1 PPVYSKVN
9 PADPPIMT
17 LAVTSSAVPMTQ
29 VEDMV
34 ETRVAQKISQ
44 VSGVGL
50 VTLAGGQRPAV
61 RVKLNAQ
68 AIAALGLTSE
78 TVRTAITSANVN
90 SAKGSLDGPARA
102 VTLSAND
109 QMQSAED
116 YRRLI
121 IAWQNGAPIRLG
133 DVATVEQGAENSW
146 LGAWA
151 NNQRAIVMNVQR
163 QPGANIISTADSIR
177 QMLPQLTESL
187 PKSVKVQVLSDR
199 TTNIRASVSDTQFE
213 LMLAIALVVMIIYVF
228 LRNVPA
234 TIIPGI
240 AVPLSLVGTFA
251 VMVFLDFSINNLTL
265 MALTIATGFVVDD
278 AIVVIENISRYIEKG
293 EKPLAAALKGAGE
306 IGFTIISLTFSL
318 IAVLIPLLFMGDIVG
333 RLFREFAITLAVAIL
348 ISAVVSLTL
357 TPMMCA
363 RMLSHESLCKQNRF
377 SRASERFFE
386 RVIAVYGRW
395 LSRVLN
401 HPWLT
406 LSVALGTLVLSIML
420 WVFIPKGFFPI
431 QDNGIIQGTLQAP
444 QSASFA
450 NMAERQQQVSAAIL
464 KDPAV
469 ESLTSYVGVD
479 GTNPALNSARL
490 QINLK
495 PLDERDD
502 RVQTVIGRLQNAVSG
517 IPGIELYLQPTQDLT
532 IDTTASRT
540 QYQFTLQANSLDALS
555 NWVPQLLTRLQALP
569 QLSDVSSD
577 WQDKGLAAYINVD
590 RDSASRLGI
599 SMADV
604 DNALYNAFGQRLI
617 STIYT
622 QANQYRVVLEHDTQ
636 ATPGL
641 AALDNIRL
649 TSSDGG
655 IVPLKSIASVEE
667 RFAPLS
673 INHLDQFPVTTI
685 SFNVPDN
692 YSLGDAVDAIL
703 GAEQALEF
711 PSDIRTQFQGSSLAF
726 QSALGST
733 VWLVVAAV
741 VAMYIVLG
749 VLYESFIHPITIL
762 STLPTAGVGALL
774 ALWLAGSELDV
785 IAIIGII
792 LLIGIVKK
800 NAIMMIDFA
809 LAAEREQGMPPREA
823 IYQACLLRFRPI
835 LMTTLAAL
843 LGALPLMLSTGVGAE
858 LRRPL
863 GIGMVGG
870 LMLSQ
875 VLTLFTTPVIYL
887 LFDRLSLY
895 MKSRFPRRE
904 EEA

>member
-1 PPVYSKVN
+1 MQVLPPSSTGGPSRLFIMRPVATTLLMVAILLAGIIGYRALPVSALPEVDYPTIQVVTLYPGASPDVMTSAVTAPLERQFGQMSGLKQMSSQSSGGASVITLQFQLTLPLNVAEQEVQAAINAATNLLPSDLPNPPVYSKVN

-17 LAVTSSAVPMTQ
+17 LAVTSTAMPMTQ

-44 VSGVGL
+44 ISGV
-50 VTLAGGQRPAV
+50 
-61 RVKLNAQ
+61 
-68 AIAALGLTSE
+68 GLTSE
-78 TVRTAITSANVN
+78 TVRTAITGANVN
-90 SAKGSLDGPARA
+90 SAKGSLDGPSRA

-109 QMQSAED
+109 QMQSAEE
-116 YRRLI
+116 YRQLI
-121 IAWQNGAPIRLG
+121 IAYQNGAPIRLG

-151 NNQRAIVMNVQR
+151 NKEQAIVMNVQR

-187 PKSVKVQVLSDR
+187 PKSVKVTVLSDR
-199 TTNIRASVSDTQFE
+199 TTNIRASVDDTQFE
-213 LMLAIALVVMIIYVF
+213 LMMAIALVVMIIYLF
-228 LRNVPA
+228 LRNIPA
-234 TIIPGI
+234 TIIPGV
-240 AVPLSLVGTFA
+240 AVPLSLIGTFA

-363 RMLSHESLCKQNRF
+363 RMLSQESLRKQNRF
-377 SRASERFFE
+377 SRASEKMFDRI
-386 RVIAVYGRW
+386 IAAYGRG
-395 LSRVLN
+395 LAKVLN

-406 LSVALGTLVLSIML
+406 LSVALSTLLLSVLL
-420 WVFIPKGFFPI
+420 WVFIPKGFFPV

-444 QSASFA
+444 QSSSFA
-450 NMAERQQQVSAAIL
+450 NMAQRQRQVADVIL
-464 KDPAV
+464 QDPAV
-469 ESLTSYVGVD
+469 QSLTSFVGVD
-479 GTNPALNSARL
+479 GTNPSLNSARL

-502 RVQTVIGRLQNAVSG
+502 RVQKVIARLQTAVDKV
-517 IPGIELYLQPTQDLT
+517 PGVDLFLQPTQDLT
-532 IDTTASRT
+532 IDTQVSRT
-540 QYQFTLQANSLDALS
+540 QYQFTLQATSLDALS
-555 NWVPQLLTRLQALP
+555 TWVPQLMEKLQQLP

-577 WQDKGLAAYINVD
+577 WQDKGLVAYVNVD

-622 QANQYRVVLEHDTQ
+622 QANQYRVVLEHNTEN
-636 ATPGL
+636 TPGL
-641 AALDNIRL
+641 AALDTIRL

-655 IVPLKSIASVEE
+655 VVPLSSIAKIEQ

-692 YSLGDAVDAIL
+692 YSLGDAVQAIMDTEKTL
-703 GAEQALEF
+703 NL
-711 PSDIRTQFQGSSLAF
+711 PVDITTQF
-726 QSALGST
+726 
-733 VWLVVAAV
+733 
-741 VAMYIVLG
+741 
-749 VLYESFIHPITIL
+749 
-762 STLPTAGVGALL
+762 
-774 ALWLAGSELDV
+774 
-785 IAIIGII
+785 
-792 LLIGIVKK
+792 
-800 NAIMMIDFA
+800 
-809 LAAEREQGMPPREA
+809 
-823 IYQACLLRFRPI
+823 
-835 LMTTLAAL
+835 
-843 LGALPLMLSTGVGAE
+843 
-858 LRRPL
+858 
-863 GIGMVGG
+863 
-870 LMLSQ
+870 
-875 VLTLFTTPVIYL
+875 
-887 LFDRLSLY
+887 
-895 MKSRFPRRE
+895 
-904 EEA
+904 

>member
-1 PPVYSKVN
+1 
-9 PADPPIMT
+9 
-17 LAVTSSAVPMTQ
+17 
-29 VEDMV
+29 
-34 ETRVAQKISQ
+34 
-44 VSGVGL
+44 
-50 VTLAGGQRPAV
+50 
-61 RVKLNAQ
+61 
-68 AIAALGLTSE
+68 
-78 TVRTAITSANVN
+78 
-90 SAKGSLDGPARA
+90 
-102 VTLSAND
+102 
-109 QMQSAED
+109 
-116 YRRLI
+116 
-121 IAWQNGAPIRLG
+121 
-133 DVATVEQGAENSW
+133 
-146 LGAWA
+146 
-151 NNQRAIVMNVQR
+151 MNVQR
-163 QPGANIISTADSIR
+163 QPGANIIDTADSIR

-199 TTNIRASVSDTQFE
+199 TTNIRASVRDTQFE
-213 LMLAIALVVMIIYVF
+213 LMLAIALVVMIIYLF

-234 TIIPGI
+234 TIIPGV

-333 RLFREFAITLAVAIL
+333 RLFREFAVTLAVAIL

-363 RMLSHESLCKQNRF
+363 RMLSHESLRKQNRF

-406 LSVALGTLVLSIML
+406 LGVALSTLALSIIL

-444 QSASFA
+444 QSVSFA
-450 NMAERQQQVSAAIL
+450 SMAERQRQVASIIL

-469 ESLTSYVGVD
+469 ESLTSFVGVD

-502 RVQTVIGRLQNAVSG
+502 RVQTVISRLQQAVDG
-517 IPGIELYLQPTQDLT
+517 VPGVALYLQPTQDLT
-532 IDTTASRT
+532 IDTTVSRT
-540 QYQFTLQANSLDALS
+540 QYQFTLQANSLEALS
-555 NWVPQLLTRLQALP
+555 TWVPPLLSRLQAQP
-569 QLSDVSSD
+569 QLADVSSD
-577 WQDKGLAAYINVD
+577 WQDKGLAAYIKVD

-622 QANQYRVVLEHDTQ
+622 QANQYRVVLEQDTE

-641 AALDNIRL
+641 AALENIRL

-655 IVPLKSIASVEE
+655 IVPLTAIATVEQ
-667 RFAPLS
+667 RFTPLS
-673 INHLDQFPVTTI
+673 VNHLDQFPVTTI

-692 YSLGDAVDAIL
+692 YSLGEAVEAIL
-703 GAEQALEF
+703 AAEQSLDF
-711 PSDIRTQFQGSSLAF
+711 PTDIRTQFQGSSLAF

-887 LFDRLSLY
+887 LFDRLSLHL
-895 MKSRFPRRE
+895 KRRFPRQE

>member
-1 PPVYSKVN
+1 
-9 PADPPIMT
+9 
-17 LAVTSSAVPMTQ
+17 
-29 VEDMV
+29 
-34 ETRVAQKISQ
+34 
-44 VSGVGL
+44 
-50 VTLAGGQRPAV
+50 
-61 RVKLNAQ
+61 
-68 AIAALGLTSE
+68 
-78 TVRTAITSANVN
+78 
-90 SAKGSLDGPARA
+90 
-102 VTLSAND
+102 
-109 QMQSAED
+109 
-116 YRRLI
+116 
-121 IAWQNGAPIRLG
+121 
-133 DVATVEQGAENSW
+133 
-146 LGAWA
+146 
-151 NNQRAIVMNVQR
+151 RAIVMNVQR
-163 QPGANIISTADSIR
+163 QPGANIIDTADSIR

-199 TTNIRASVSDTQFE
+199 TTNIRASVRDTQFE
-213 LMLAIALVVMIIYVF
+213 LMLAIALVVMIIYLF

-234 TIIPGI
+234 TIIPGV

-333 RLFREFAITLAVAIL
+333 RLFREFAVTLAVAIL

-363 RMLSHESLCKQNRF
+363 RMLSHESLRKQNRF

-406 LSVALGTLVLSIML
+406 LGVALSTLALSIIL

-444 QSASFA
+444 QSVSFA
-450 NMAERQQQVSAAIL
+450 SMAERQRQVASIIL

-469 ESLTSYVGVD
+469 ESLTSFVGVD

-502 RVQTVIGRLQNAVSG
+502 RVQTVISRLQQAVDG
-517 IPGIELYLQPTQDLT
+517 VPGVALYLQPTQDLT
-532 IDTTASRT
+532 IDTTVSRT
-540 QYQFTLQANSLDALS
+540 QYQFTLQANSLEALS
-555 NWVPQLLTRLQALP
+555 TWVPPLLSRLQAQP
-569 QLSDVSSD
+569 QLADVSSD
-577 WQDKGLAAYINVD
+577 WQDKGLAVYIKVD

-622 QANQYRVVLEHDTQ
+622 QANQYRVVLEQDTE

-641 AALDNIRL
+641 AALENIRL

-655 IVPLKSIASVEE
+655 IVPLTAIATVEQ
-667 RFAPLS
+667 RFTPLS
-673 INHLDQFPVTTI
+673 VNHLDQFPVTTI

-692 YSLGDAVDAIL
+692 YSLGEAVEAIL
-703 GAEQALEF
+703 AAEQSLDF
-711 PSDIRTQFQGSSLAF
+711 PTDIRTQFQGSSLAF

-887 LFDRLSLY
+887 LFDRLSLHL
-895 MKSRFPRRE
+895 KRRFPRQE

>member
-1 PPVYSKVN
+1 
-9 PADPPIMT
+9 
-17 LAVTSSAVPMTQ
+17 
-29 VEDMV
+29 
-34 ETRVAQKISQ
+34 
-44 VSGVGL
+44 
-50 VTLAGGQRPAV
+50 
-61 RVKLNAQ
+61 
-68 AIAALGLTSE
+68 
-78 TVRTAITSANVN
+78 
-90 SAKGSLDGPARA
+90 
-102 VTLSAND
+102 
-109 QMQSAED
+109 MQSAED

-121 IAWQNGAPIRLG
+121 IAYQNGAPIRLG
-133 DVATVEQGAENSW
+133 DVASVEQGAENSW

-151 NNQRAIVMNVQR
+151 NQQRAIVMNVQR
-163 QPGANIISTADSIR
+163 QPGANIIDTADSIR

-199 TTNIRASVSDTQFE
+199 TTNIRASVRDTQFE
-213 LMLAIALVVMIIYVF
+213 LMLAIALVVMIIYLF

-234 TIIPGI
+234 TIIPGV

-333 RLFREFAITLAVAIL
+333 RLFREFAVTLAVAIL

-363 RMLSHESLCKQNRF
+363 RMLSHESLRKQNRF

-406 LSVALGTLVLSIML
+406 LGVALSTLALSIIL

-444 QSASFA
+444 QSVSFA
-450 NMAERQQQVSAAIL
+450 SMAQRQRQVASIIL

-469 ESLTSYVGVD
+469 ESLTSFVGVD

-502 RVQTVIGRLQNAVSG
+502 RVQTVISRLQQAVDG
-517 IPGIELYLQPTQDLT
+517 VPGVALYLQPTQDLT
-532 IDTTASRT
+532 IDTTVSRT
-540 QYQFTLQANSLDALS
+540 QYQFTLQANSLEALS
-555 NWVPQLLTRLQALP
+555 TWVPPLLSRLQAQP
-569 QLSDVSSD
+569 QLADVSSD
-577 WQDKGLAAYINVD
+577 WQDKGLAAYIKVD

-622 QANQYRVVLEHDTQ
+622 QANQYRVVLEQDTE

-641 AALDNIRL
+641 AALENIRL

-655 IVPLKSIASVEE
+655 IVPLTAIATVEQ
-667 RFAPLS
+667 RFTPLS
-673 INHLDQFPVTTI
+673 VNHLDQFPVTTI

-692 YSLGDAVDAIL
+692 YSLGEAVEAIL
-703 GAEQALEF
+703 AAEQSLDF
-711 PSDIRTQFQGSSLAF
+711 PTDIRTQFQGSSLAF

-774 ALWLAGSELDV
+774 GLWLAGSELDV

-863 GIGMVGG
+863 GFGMVGG

-887 LFDRLSLY
+887 LFDRLSLHL
-895 MKSRFPRRE
+895 KRRFPRQE